1 MPFLRSMVESCE
13 NHSPSSRQSPALLA
27 PRAAISYFLRMN
39 FPVSQEGSQSVYN
52 GWSAARR
59 SPDRSVSALVLS
71 RGLSIGH
78 SEDGR
83 RHAKPSY
90 RGTDGGVVDRRS
102 RTSQRRL
109 RARPRQACLEELQTI
124 ARGWSVTKRML
135 GKPVYN
141 AKNEKVGDVDD
152 LIIAPDSAS
161 SYAIIG
167 VGGFLGL
174 GERQVAVPANHLKH
188 TEGRIVLPD
197 ATKEALLGHAVIPIR
212 EIKDASAASAV
223 RSSWE

>member
-1 MPFLRSMVESCE
+1 MRNPVTA
-13 NHSPSSRQSPALLA
+13 ALMGVMLVVA
-27 PRAAISYFLRMN
+27 VGN
-39 FPVSQEGSQSVYN
+39 
-52 GWSAARR
+52 
-59 SPDRSVSALVLS
+59 VSAQIAGSTTPGMSV
-71 RGLSIGH
+71 
-78 SEDGR
+78 
-83 RHAKPSY
+83 
-90 RGTDGGVVDRRS
+90 
-102 RTSQRRL
+102 
-109 RARPRQACLEELQTI
+109 EELQTI
-124 ARGWSVTKRML
+124 ARGWSATKQIL

-197 ATKEALLGHAVIPIR
+197 ATKEALQAMPSFQYA
-212 EIKDASAASAV
+212 K
-223 RSSWE
+223 

>member
-1 MPFLRSMVESCE
+1 MRNPVTAVLMGV
-13 NHSPSSRQSPALLA
+13 LLVVVVG
-27 PRAAISYFLRMN
+27 N
-39 FPVSQEGSQSVYN
+39 
-52 GWSAARR
+52 
-59 SPDRSVSALVLS
+59 VSAQIAGSTTPGMSV
-71 RGLSIGH
+71 
-78 SEDGR
+78 
-83 RHAKPSY
+83 
-90 RGTDGGVVDRRS
+90 
-102 RTSQRRL
+102 
-109 RARPRQACLEELQTI
+109 EELQTI
-124 ARGWSVTKRML
+124 ARGWSATKQIL

-197 ATKEALLGHAVIPIR
+197 ATKEALQAMPSFQYA
-212 EIKDASAASAV
+212 K
-223 RSSWE
+223 

>member
-1 MPFLRSMVESCE
+1 MR
-13 NHSPSSRQSPALLA
+13 N
-27 PRAAISYFLRMN
+27 
-39 FPVSQEGSQSVYN
+39 PVTAVLMGVMLVVVVGN
-52 GWSAARR
+52 
-59 SPDRSVSALVLS
+59 VSAQIAGSTTPGMSV
-71 RGLSIGH
+71 
-78 SEDGR
+78 
-83 RHAKPSY
+83 
-90 RGTDGGVVDRRS
+90 
-102 RTSQRRL
+102 
-109 RARPRQACLEELQTI
+109 EELQTI
-124 ARGWSVTKRML
+124 ARGWSATKQIL

-197 ATKEALLGHAVIPIR
+197 ATKEALQAMPSFQYA
-212 EIKDASAASAV
+212 K
-223 RSSWE
+223 

>member
-1 MPFLRSMVESCE
+1 MRNPVTAVLMGV
-13 NHSPSSRQSPALLA
+13 LLIVA
-27 PRAAISYFLRMN
+27 VGN
-39 FPVSQEGSQSVYN
+39 
-52 GWSAARR
+52 
-59 SPDRSVSALVLS
+59 VSAQIAGSTTPGMSV
-71 RGLSIGH
+71 
-78 SEDGR
+78 
-83 RHAKPSY
+83 
-90 RGTDGGVVDRRS
+90 
-102 RTSQRRL
+102 
-109 RARPRQACLEELQTI
+109 EELKTI
-124 ARGWSVTKRML
+124 ARGWSATKQIL

-197 ATKEALLGHAVIPIR
+197 ATKEALQAMPSFQYA
-212 EIKDASAASAV
+212 K
-223 RSSWE
+223 